1 MRSTLSLTAMMA
13 CLALASCA
21 SAPPQ
26 LYEGPALPDIQTA
39 LIGAP
44 RAPND
49 RTAARIR
56 ILSADN
62 ARGDP
67 IRVTSRSIRVRP
79 RGVCIEARATTSTL
93 DSMESELCFN
103 AYAGNNYE
111 VRASVTGAS
120 SGLPTAVPDMHEM
133 PELEDAQS
141 GPFFISRL
149 FVIDMTTREIVA
161 STSP

>member
-1 MRSTLSLTAMMA
+1 MKSTLSITAMVF
-13 CLALASCA
+13 CLALSSCA
-21 SAPPQ
+21 ITPLQ
-26 LYEGPALPDIQTA
+26 VYEGPALPDSQTA

-44 RAPND
+44 RPPND

-62 ARGDP
+62 ARGASVQ
-67 IRVTSRSIRVRP
+67 VTGRSIRVRP

-103 AYAGNNYE
+103 AYAGNRYE

-120 SGLPTAVPDMHEM
+120 AGMPTAVPDMQEM
-133 PELEDAQS
+133 PELEGAQS
-141 GPFFISRL
+141 GPFFISRM

-161 STSP
+161 SSSP